1 LRAILEVIM
10 HRFTIETTYRLPV
23 YRQRTYEAET
33 LDQACWLA
41 IEDDDWSEQKEDY
54 DCSGDTYVTGAW
66 PGEDTAHSVTA
77 LTVPSQFGEDVQRK
91 ADHFETLLGVLKVL
105 AHSAKGEP
113 SDSPF
118 WRQRADA
125 AIAKAKAILAG
136 ACDPV
141 IEGGAP

>member
-1 LRAILEVIM
+1 MSL
-10 HRFTIETTYRLPV
+10 T
-23 YRQRTYEAET
+23 
-33 LDQACWLA
+33 
-41 IEDDDWSEQKEDY
+41 QKELDELLG
-54 DCSGDTYVTGAW
+54 SEPKPPPPRPVHW
-66 PGEDTAHSVTA
+66 PFPSVTA